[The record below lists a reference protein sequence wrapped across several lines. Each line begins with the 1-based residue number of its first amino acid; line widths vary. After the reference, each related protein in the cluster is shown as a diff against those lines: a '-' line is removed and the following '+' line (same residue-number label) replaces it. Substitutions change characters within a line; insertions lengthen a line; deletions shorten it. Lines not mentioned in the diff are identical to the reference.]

1 MVNSEV
7 ECSFGAELHS
17 RDALAVAHWIQWHTD
32 TGMVEHWHTGKV
44 SPLQEK
50 NPKKGLHFRSW
61 ITKQSF
67 TRSCFKIVLEN
78 FTSHPGMKILG
89 KVSLIKQSTCNT
101 WSPALIS
108 CVSAWPGRL
117 STGPEPQRGKLA
129 TRPWPV
135 HRYRRSGYVRPPAD
149 GLICCPLFITPL
161 LATNSIWL
169 CSAWGFFPCLI
180 CWPFVYFYYY
190 ICLLTSTCVQ
200 QSECGLVGCR
210 LNLGQN
216 WGKEIVEKFLIQL
229 IRLPPLCRGGRESL
243 PFVKREEWEQ
253 FRRLSHAALW
263 LHKQEPR
270 QCRNYC

>member
-1 MVNSEV
+1 MQFW
-7 ECSFGAELHS
+7 CRAAFQRCTCCGTLGT
-17 RDALAVAHWIQWHTD
+17 VAHWHI
-32 TGMVEHWHTGKV
+32 GKV

-108 CVSAWPGRL
+108 CVSASPGRL
-117 STGPEPQRGKLA
+117 STGPGPQRGKLA
-129 TRPWPV
+129 ARPWPV

-161 LATNSIWL
+161 LATNPIWL

-180 CWPFVYFYYY
+180 CGPL
-190 ICLLTSTCVQ
+190 CLLLLLYLYFNQHLCAAVRVWLGGLPA
-200 QSECGLVGCR
+200 QSGTKLGKRNCR
-210 LNLGQN
+210 
-216 WGKEIVEKFLIQL
+216 EISHPAYPSATTVPRWAGIVAICQE
-229 IRLPPLCRGGRESL
+229 
-243 PFVKREEWEQ
+243 
-253 FRRLSHAALW
+253 RRV
-263 LHKQEPR
+263 R
-270 QCRNYC
+270 TI